1 VLIGAVEA
9 YSGAM
14 EAYYGAMEAHFLAL
28 EAMPGEPVRLNPEV
42 WRFRIQLVI
51 MEAHPRA
58 MESSSR
64 TIAADS

>member
-1 VLIGAVEA
+1 MGPWKLIFEPWRL
-9 YSGAM
+9 S
-14 EAYYGAMEAHFLAL
+14 L
-28 EAMPGEPVRLNPEV
+28 ELVRLNPEV